1 MARVN
6 LYCYSE
12 TMFDKDN
19 NKIVII
25 GEIKLN
31 SVGGAKYSGYWKD
44 NKKHGYGVII
54 GNANVLQNQDT
65 CSKDTYC

>member
-1 MARVN
+1 MRHGKGESIF
-6 LYCYSE
+6 CYSE
-12 TMFDKDN
+12 TMFDKDDNN
-19 NKIVII
+19 NKIVIT

-54 GNANVLQNQDT
+54 GNANVLQN
-65 CSKDTYC
+65 